1 MGLFDWFKASVVCPG
16 CGARSESVLLG
27 QTKLHPA
34 ARQNELTVGDAL
46 PLSAEGADDARYR
59 VLTPAPEGE
68 GRILQMWEYP
78 GCCSRSQWFEVVVA
92 GGRIA
97 SIEPIRLTLAKLQS
111 ANYIDDES
119 LFAAS
124 AHLPGSPPILTDPS
138 LALRL
143 LRRSLEDAGPQAGHW
158 CQT

>member
-68 GRILQMWEYP
+68 GRILQLWEFP
-78 GCCSRSQWFEVVVA
+78 PCCSRSQWFEVVVT

-97 SIEPIRLTLAKLQS
+97 SIEPVRLTPARLRS
-111 ANYIDDES
+111 ANYIEDEG
-119 LFAAS
+119 LLAAAAS
-124 AHLPGSPPILTDPS
+124 LPGAPPDLTDPAQ
-138 LALRL
+138 ALRL
-143 LRRSLEDAGPQAGHW
+143 LQDHW